1 MEKCNHAVELRSTD
15 CQLLVIF
22 NDGEQ
27 KLFNDVEVYG
37 HQGDSDVFWF
47 EKNNRRCF
55 FPIAQVKYFGAS
67 QLYNDESVVHST
79 TIHIA
84 KQ

>member
-37 HQGDSDVFWF
+37 HQGDSILFH
-47 EKNNRRCF
+47 NMSRR
-55 FPIAQVKYFGAS
+55 VEHDR
-67 QLYNDESVVHST
+67 L
-79 TIHIA
+79 
-84 KQ
+84 

>member
-1 MEKCNHAVELRSTD
+1 MFNRKVVLVLEN

-22 NDGEQ
+22 KDGEH
-27 KLFNDVEVYG
+27 KLFDDVEVYG

-55 FPIAQVKYFGAS
+55 FPISQVKYFGAS
-67 QLYNDESVVHST
+67 CNYEVE
-79 TIHIA
+79 
-84 KQ
+84 